1 MSNEEEI
8 RISIVQ
14 EDKVDIGTQKETKI
28 SLGVEQDNIN
38 IKMSK
43 EENVKVEFE
52 TKEIITTRDHSKLDN
67 LEFEKSGHIG
77 FASSKDL
84 VELEQDIPEKV
95 IETIKDNGEETQA
108 LEMEQTTELDVAE
121 AIEFN
126 VGTSEQYDEESD
138 KEVATTKLVKELV
151 NKHAVPKRLSVL
163 PIVNENAERDKVY
176 LYADENGTSKRISM
190 RNMLDTK
197 IRTVNGIPIN
207 LQPNEYIFNEIE

>member
-1 MSNEEEI
+1 MSNEKEI

-14 EDKVDIGTQKETKI
+14 EDKVDIGTKKETKI
-28 SLGVEQDNIN
+28 SLGVEQDNID

-43 EENVKVEFE
+43 EENVEVEFE

-121 AIEFN
+121 AIEIN
-126 VGTSEQYDEESD
+126 VGTSQQYDEESD

>member
-1 MSNEEEI
+1 MSNEKEI

-14 EDKVDIGTQKETKI
+14 EDKIDIGTKKETKI
-28 SLGVEQDNIN
+28 SLGVEQDNID

-43 EENVKVEFE
+43 EENVEVEFE

-108 LEMEQTTELDVAE
+108 LEMEQTTELDVVE
-121 AIEFN
+121 AIEIN
-126 VGTSEQYDEESD
+126 VGTSQQYDEESD

>member
-1 MSNEEEI
+1 MSNEKEI

-14 EDKVDIGTQKETKI
+14 EDKVDIGTKKETKI
-28 SLGVEQDNIN
+28 SLGVEQDNID

-43 EENVKVEFE
+43 EENVEVEFE

-121 AIEFN
+121 AIEIN

>member
-1 MSNEEEI
+1 MSNEKEI

-14 EDKVDIGTQKETKI
+14 EDKVDIGTKKETKI
-28 SLGVEQDNIN
+28 SLGVEQDNID

-43 EENVKVEFE
+43 EENVEVKFE

-121 AIEFN
+121 AIEIN
-126 VGTSEQYDEESD
+126 VGTSQQYDEESD
-138 KEVATTKLVKELV
+138 KEVPTTKLVKELV

-163 PIVNENAERDKVY
+163 PVVNENAERDKVY

-207 LQPNEYIFNEIE
+207 LQVNEYIFNEIE